1 MYRSIRRIL
10 TVSCVTLG
18 VASLVPAT
26 QTSYGQGGGNGNLAL
41 PWPGFPFANGG
52 FRVGMP
58 RPAIIPPAGN
68 VNVFGGGAG
77 IQGQNQ

>member
-10 TVSCVTLG
+10 TVSCVALG
-18 VASLVPAT
+18 VVSLVPAT
-26 QTSYGQGGGNGNLAL
+26 QTSYGQGGNNGNLAL

-58 RPAIIPPAGN
+58 SLWSARDPFATGPAP
-68 VNVFGGGAG
+68 VV
-77 IQGQNQ
+77 